1 MMLSGKLICILL
13 LFSLAL
19 MPALAAT
26 SPPPGAGT
34 KTKADV
40 KAIAKAKVATKARSA
55 TAVKVKAKAKSK
67 AKAQAKA
74 KAKAKP
80 QTKAIRTSPTA
91 GFPKPSVTVIAD
103 EAALGAEV
111 AAARRRVAAKPDD
124 IEARER
130 LAHAALVLIDW
141 LLVAESVG
149 DTEKSRRLARSLG
162 RDLHDVGWRV
172 QKMAQKGDL
181 KASQATG
188 YLLGRGILL
197 PKDAEKSCAAFL
209 AAAEQLAPA
218 GWYAAQCLMEASPG
232 KAWVEMNR
240 AADRG
245 HAIAQEW
252 MGRRC
257 LGEFGAT
264 EKDYVCARSW
274 LAQSASQGRTRS
286 QTLFAY
292 LLMDGEGGPVDA
304 PRAIRLYKLAAEH
317 GDADAQ
323 NNLGE
328 IYEMGRGTDRNLDE
342 ALRWYENAAARGLGP
357 AQFNAGRLWAIGV
370 GERKD
375 PARARALLV
384 QAEGSGV
391 VQARQVLDW
400 LDRQSPPGSATAS
413 DKVFVGETGATRK
426 D

>member
-1 MMLSGKLICILL
+1 MMPRGKLICILL

-19 MPALAAT
+19 MPAQAAT
-26 SPPPGAGT
+26 SPPSKAGI
-34 KTKADV
+34 KAKAGV
-40 KAIAKAKVATKARSA
+40 KATAKAKVATKARSK
-55 TAVKVKAKAKSK
+55 TAVKFKAKTKAKAKLH
-67 AKAQAKA
+67 
-74 KAKAKP
+74 
-80 QTKAIRTSPTA
+80 TKAARASLTA
-91 GFPKPSVTVIAD
+91 GSPRPSVVVIAD
-103 EAALGAEV
+103 EAALVAEV
-111 AAARRRVAAKPDD
+111 AAARRSVAAKSDD
-124 IEARER
+124 IGARER

-149 DTEKSRRLARSLG
+149 DTEKSQRLAGILG

-172 QKMAQKGDL
+172 QQMARKGDL

-240 AADRG
+240 AAERG
-245 HAIAQEW
+245 HATAQEW

-264 EKDYVCARSW
+264 GKDYVCARSW
-274 LAQSASQGRTRS
+274 LALSASQGRTRS
-286 QTLFAY
+286 QTLLAY
-292 LLMDGEGGPVDA
+292 LLMNGEGGPVDA
-304 PRAIRLYKLAAEH
+304 PRATRLYKLAAEH

-384 QAEGSGV
+384 QAEGNGV
-391 VQARQVLDW
+391 IQARQVLDW
-400 LDRQSPPGSATAS
+400 LDRQSPPGPATAS
-413 DKVFVGETGATRK
+413 DRAVAVEVDATRK

>member
-1 MMLSGKLICILL
+1 MMSSGKLVCILL

-19 MPALAAT
+19 MPAQAAT
-26 SPPPGAGT
+26 PSPSKAET
-34 KTKADV
+34 KTKAGV
-40 KAIAKAKVATKARSA
+40 KVTAKAKVATKARSK
-55 TAVKVKAKAKSK
+55 TAAKAKTKAKAR
-67 AKAQAKA
+67 
-74 KAKAKP
+74 AKAKP
-80 QTKAIRTSPTA
+80 QIKATRASLAA
-91 GFPKPSVTVIAD
+91 GSPKPSVVVIAD
-103 EAALGAEV
+103 EAALAAEV
-111 AAARRRVAAKPDD
+111 AAARRSVAVKPDD

-218 GWYAAQCLMEASPG
+218 GWYAAQCLMEVSPG
-232 KAWVEMNR
+232 KAWVEMHR
-240 AADRG
+240 AAERG
-245 HAIAQEW
+245 HATAQEW

-257 LGEFGAT
+257 LGEFGAI
-264 EKDYVCARSW
+264 ERDYVCARSW

-304 PRAIRLYKLAAEH
+304 PRATRLYKLAAEH

-375 PARARALLV
+375 PARARTLLV

-413 DKVFVGETGATRK
+413 GKVFGVETEATRK

>member
-1 MMLSGKLICILL
+1 MMPSAKLICILL

-19 MPALAAT
+19 IPAQAAT
-26 SPPPGAGT
+26 PSPSKAGT
-34 KTKADV
+34 KIKAGV
-40 KAIAKAKVATKARSA
+40 KATAKAKAPNKARSKMVA
-55 TAVKVKAKAKSK
+55 KVKAKPKSK
-67 AKAQAKA
+67 SKPKP
-74 KAKAKP
+74 KP
-80 QTKAIRTSPTA
+80 QTKTTSASLTA
-91 GFPKPSVTVIAD
+91 GYPKPSVVVIAD
-103 EAALGAEV
+103 EAALAAEV
-111 AAARRRVAAKPDD
+111 AAMRRIVAAKPGD

-149 DTEKSRRLARSLG
+149 DTEKSQRLARSLAK
-162 RDLHDVGWRV
+162 DLADVGWRV
-172 QKMAQKGDL
+172 QKMAKNGDL

-197 PKDAEKSCAAFL
+197 PKDAEKSCAEFL
-209 AAAEQLAPA
+209 MAAEQLAPA
-218 GWYAAQCLMEASPG
+218 GWYAAQCLMEASPN

-245 HAIAQEW
+245 YATAQEW

-264 EKDYVCARSW
+264 EKDYACARSW

-286 QTLFAY
+286 QTVLAY
-292 LLMDGEGGPVDA
+292 LLMNGEGGPVDA
-304 PRAIRLYKLAAEH
+304 PRATRLYKLAAEH

-328 IYEMGRGTDRNLDE
+328 IYEMGRGTDRNPDE
-342 ALRWYENAAARGLGP
+342 ALRWYEHAAERGLAP
-357 AQFNAGRLWAIGV
+357 AQFNAGRLLAIGV

-384 QAEGSGV
+384 QAEGNGV

-400 LDRQSPPGSATAS
+400 LDRQSSPGSATAS
-413 DKVFVGETGATRK
+413 DKAVVVEVDAK
-426 D
+426 

>member
-1 MMLSGKLICILL
+1 MMPSGKLICILL

-19 MPALAAT
+19 MPAQAAT
-26 SPPPGAGT
+26 SPPSKAGT
-34 KTKADV
+34 KTTAGV
-40 KAIAKAKVATKARSA
+40 KATAKAKVATKARSK
-55 TAVKVKAKAKSK
+55 TAAKVKAKVR
-67 AKAQAKA
+67 
-74 KAKAKP
+74 AKAKP
-80 QTKAIRTSPTA
+80 QTKAKAKPRTKATRASLTA
-91 GFPKPSVTVIAD
+91 GSTRPSAVLIAD
-103 EAALGAEV
+103 EAALAAEV
-111 AAARRRVAAKPDD
+111 AAARRSVAAKPDD

-141 LLVAESVG
+141 LLVAESVE
-149 DTEKSRRLARSLG
+149 DTEKSQRLARSLG
-162 RDLHDVGWRV
+162 RDLPDVGWRV

-232 KAWVEMNR
+232 KALVEMNR
-240 AADRG
+240 AAERG
-245 HAIAQEW
+245 HAMAQEW

-257 LGEFGAT
+257 LGEFGAIG
-264 EKDYVCARSW
+264 KDYVCARSW

-286 QTLFAY
+286 QTLLAY
-292 LLMDGEGGPVDA
+292 LLMNGEGGPVDA
-304 PRAIRLYKLAAEH
+304 PAATRLYKLAADH
-317 GDADAQ
+317 GDAHAQ

-328 IYEMGRGTDRNLDE
+328 IYEMGRGTERNPDE

-375 PARARALLV
+375 PARARAWLI
-384 QAEGSGV
+384 QAEGNGV
-391 VQARQVLDW
+391 IQARQVLDW
-400 LDRQSPPGSATAS
+400 LDRQSPPGSATGS
-413 DKVFVGETGATRK
+413 DKAVVAESDAARK